1 VVEKGVMMMQKGP
14 ISYKL
19 YDYSLYQNNKSYRFY
34 CDYPEGFETE
44 DLLQVIKIMTDEK
57 QEDPMKV
64 LRMIY
69 PQYHFQVTF
78 CEDGDI
84 VTHIVS
90 KSKDDLVKYLR
101 CTDIV

>member
-1 VVEKGVMMMQKGP
+1 MNKERIK
-14 ISYKL
+14 YKI
-19 YDYSLYQNNKSYRFY
+19 YDYTMYDPEQDKNFKFY

-44 DLLQVIKIMTDEK
+44 DLYQVIKIMTDK
-57 QEDPMKV
+57 NQKDPMKV

-84 VTHIVS
+84 ITHIMS
-90 KSKDDLVKYLR
+90 KGKDDLVKHLK
-101 CTDIV
+101 CVNIK